1 MQAFRIKIIAR
12 TNEILVNS
20 GVVTINGTRKQTLDK
35 DSNQYNWLTHTIELL
50 YV

>member
-12 TNEILVNS
+12 TNEILVTS
-20 GVVTINGTRKQTLDK
+20 GVLTINGTLKQTLDK
-35 DSNQYNWLTHTIELL
+35 ETNQYHWITHTIELL

>member
-1 MQAFRIKIIAR
+1 MQASRIKIIAR
-12 TNEILVNS
+12 ANETLVNS

-35 DSNQYNWLTHTIELL
+35 DANQYHWLTHTIELS